1 MNKAAPAEQAHT
13 TRDTAAVKSEN
24 TPDRPVSKVLGKV
37 YALRPVYSKAVNTP
51 CNIVVVLTFFV
62 FSDTLSQ
69 SSISVL

>member
-24 TPDRPVSKVLGKV
+24 TPDRPVSKV